1 MDRSRLIV
9 YFYSQFKSSRT
20 GMVREA
26 SIPQKQTGVK
36 QIKYE
41 VLEKSCEALEYNTA
55 DILEYTPE
63 KK

>member
-1 MDRSRLIV
+1 
-9 YFYSQFKSSRT
+9 
-20 GMVREA
+20 MVREA